1 MRGVHACH
9 PVAHRHK
16 AARFSVVLQSRHGQ
30 RHPHPR
36 EHGQRHAHQVGD
48 QAGYA
53 VPLRHP
59 RGYPEQDGAADISK
73 EWRS

>member
-1 MRGVHACH
+1 MRGMLADYFHAH
-9 PVAHRHK
+9 QHQAAPHTVA
-16 AARFSVVLQSRHGQ
+16 LQSRHGQ